1 MAKGKM
7 FVDDSDDDGESCKGK
22 ETSRETFI
30 EKASAQTKPEKK
42 KGEK

>member
-1 MAKGKM
+1 M

-30 EKASAQTKPEKK
+30 EKASAQLNQKK